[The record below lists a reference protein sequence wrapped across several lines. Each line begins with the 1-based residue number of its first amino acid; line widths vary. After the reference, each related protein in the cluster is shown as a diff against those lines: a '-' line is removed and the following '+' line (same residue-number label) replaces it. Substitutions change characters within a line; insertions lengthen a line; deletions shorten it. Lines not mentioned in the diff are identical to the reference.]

1 MTNQIRIKA
10 NNVRISKELIY
21 PELSYKLIGIA
32 FKIYNSLGFGLQEKY
47 YQRAFEKELTSLSM
61 PYERERVVDLNYNGE
76 KIGKYFLDFLVEEK
90 IILELKIAPRLR
102 QIHIKQVFEYL
113 KVLNKKLAI
122 LIFFT
127 DQGVR
132 YRRIINPNYK
142 E

>member
-1 MTNQIRIKA
+1 MRIKA
-10 NNVRISKELIY
+10 NNVQISKKGLIY

-32 FKIYNSLGFGLQEKY
+32 FKVYNSLGFGLKEKY
-47 YQRAFEKELTSLSM
+47 YQRAFEKELGGMSIS
-61 PYERERVVDLNYNGE
+61 YAREKVVDLNYNGE
-76 KIGKYFLDFLVEEK
+76 KIGKYFLDFVIEEK
-90 IILELKIAPRLR
+90 IILELKVAPRLR
-102 QIHIKQVFEYL
+102 QIHIKQVLEYL